1 MKQSIIFRI
10 IFIEKIDSINE
21 VNNLWLNA
29 QLSLIGSHYD
39 DVMSYI
45 NGVVINVRSKWIR
58 LALWTRCAYDLGVQS
73 KIARLF
79 QKELGLKKDI
89 FLSFEA
95 HSKKI

>member
-1 MKQSIIFRI
+1 LKQSIISRI
-10 IFIEKIDSINE
+10 IIIEEIDSINE
-21 VNNLWLNA
+21 VNDLWLNA

-39 DVMSYI
+39 DVMFYI

-79 QKELGLKKDI
+79 QKELGLKKDT

-95 HSKKI
+95 HIKKI